1 MLTGSRRI
9 VFLTLQ
15 QLLERTPTPTIFQL
29 AMHTGYEPKT
39 VQAALADL
47 EEKYGLIQRERDN
60 TRQGRP
66 YRYEVIELP

>member
-47 EEKYGLIQRERDN
+47 EEYGLIQRERDN

-66 YRYEVIELP
+66 YCYEVIESP